1 MAKIKQLKEGD
12 KVIYPLT
19 STKAIVDE
27 NGKRVSI
34 PTKTS
39 ELENDSDYLSE
50 PIKAENLSTE
60 LLDKINAGRGSASE
74 ITFDGQS
81 AGMESTNV
89 QSAIEEVNGKIDMYK
104 QATLDFGTGEDTIT
118 LAIMEVG
125 TTLTKVKTKNVKT
138 LYLSY
143 GDVIKAE
150 YTGGE
155 VALGD
160 ADFLV
165 ASVVRESESIDAIV
179 GLKFVI

>member
-1 MAKIKQLKEGD
+1 MYKSKYTGKQVDDILAKAE
-12 KVIYPLT
+12 
-19 STKAIVDE
+19 AID
-27 NGKRVSI
+27 I

-39 ELENDSDYLSE
+39 ELENDSEYISA
-50 PIKAENLSTE
+50 PITSENLSTE
-60 LLDKINAGRGSASE
+60 LLDKINAGGGSASE

-81 AGMESTNV
+81 SGLDADNV
-89 QSAIEEVNGKIDMYK
+89 QGAIEEVNAKIDMYK
-104 QATLDFGTGEDTIT
+104 VATLDFGTGEDTMT
-118 LAIMEVG
+118 LAIMERG
-125 TTLTKVKTKNVKT
+125 TTITKVKTKNVKN

-165 ASVVRESESIDAIV
+165 VNVVRESESIDAVV
-179 GLKFVI
+179 GLQFKI